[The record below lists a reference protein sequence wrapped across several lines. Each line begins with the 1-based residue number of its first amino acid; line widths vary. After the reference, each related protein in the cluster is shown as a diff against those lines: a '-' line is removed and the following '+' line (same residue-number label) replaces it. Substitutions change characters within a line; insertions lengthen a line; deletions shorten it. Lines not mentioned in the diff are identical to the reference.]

1 MLYPR
6 ASDRKLLPMTNEA
19 RLCNSYN
26 RWFEVV
32 PVNTPELREK
42 AFRLRY
48 QVYCR
53 EHRYETPDEHPLQM
67 EIDEFDNH
75 SIHSLV
81 LDRTNGAATGT
92 VRLILPTPQS
102 DGASL
107 PIQRICNCHLPENF
121 CMAAAAEISRFAVSK
136 EMRRLAGEDCPAEM
150 KCAVVLGLMKAI
162 VQMSFEYGITDWLAV
177 MEPSLLRLLHRF
189 GVHFTPIAPLVEY
202 HGMRQPCRANI
213 TTLLDTV
220 QNEHYDLWEFVT
232 ESGRFEV
239 NRDLAVSYSG

>member
-1 MLYPR
+1 
-6 ASDRKLLPMTNEA
+6 
-19 RLCNSYN
+19 
-26 RWFEVV
+26 
-32 PVNTPELREK
+32 VNTPELREK

-53 EHRYETPDEHPLQM
+53 EHQYETPDEHPLQM
-67 EIDEFDNH
+67 ETDEFD
-75 SIHSLV
+75 SRAIHSLV

-92 VRLILPTPQS
+92 VRLILPSQQS

-107 PIQRICNCHLPENF
+107 PILRICNCHLPENF
-121 CMAAAAEISRFAVSK
+121 CMDAAAEISRFAVSK
-136 EMRRLAGEDCPAEM
+136 EMRKIAGANCPAEL
-150 KCAVVLGLMKAI
+150 KCAIVLGLMKAI

-220 QNEHYDLWEFVT
+220 QKEHHDLWEFVT
-232 ESGRFEV
+232 ESGRFER
-239 NRDLAVSYSG
+239 NRYLAASYSG